1 MYRHIIKD
9 ISFIDVLFIDMYIY
23 ASPARTDA
31 RLASDRV
38 QLPRFRLRLF
48 HPDKYLYVYT
58 CIYNS
63 FMFAHICTCKHTY
76 IFSMYRF
83 GPFHPNKHLYMYMC
97 TPIYVYVYIQFIYV
111 CTYKYMYTYINILIN
126 TYICIC
132 VYTIH
137 ISLHI

>member
-1 MYRHIIKD
+1 MYRYIIKD

-63 FMFAHICTCKHTY
+63 FMLHTY
-76 IFSMYRF
+76 VHVNIHTYSQCIDL
-83 GPFHPNKHLYMYMC
+83 GPFIP
-97 TPIYVYVYIQFIYV
+97 
-111 CTYKYMYTYINILIN
+111 IN

-132 VYTIH
+132 VHLYTYMCTYNSYMFAHISTCIH
-137 ISLHI
+137 I